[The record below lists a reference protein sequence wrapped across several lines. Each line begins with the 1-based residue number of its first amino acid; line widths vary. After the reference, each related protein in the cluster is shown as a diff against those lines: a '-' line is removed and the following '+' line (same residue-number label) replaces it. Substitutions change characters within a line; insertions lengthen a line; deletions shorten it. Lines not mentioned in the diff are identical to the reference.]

1 MKTFNKLITLTK
13 ELPWKTVES
22 ISELLQDLK
31 EIAEEEHS
39 PTILKGGKA
48 KMCTTT
54 TRGKNIIQFQ
64 GESVKYLKRKKKQ
77 QNLQKAFE
85 II

>member
-13 ELPWKTVES
+13 LPWKTVES
-22 ISELLQDLK
+22 MSELLQDLK
-31 EIAEEEHS
+31 ELAEEEHS

-54 TRGKNIIQFQ
+54 TRGNNIIQFQ
-64 GESVKYLKRKKKQ
+64 GAKKV
-77 QNLQKAFE
+77 LST
-85 II
+85 

>member
-13 ELPWKTVES
+13 LPWKTVES
-22 ISELLQDLK
+22 MSELLQDLK
-31 EIAEEEHS
+31 ELAEEEHS

-54 TRGKNIIQFQ
+54 RGNNIIQFQ
-64 GESVKYLKRKKKQ
+64 GAKKV
-77 QNLQKAFE
+77 LST
-85 II
+85 